1 MKKGNWR
8 KAICA
13 VLLGIFA
20 LQSVGCGGSGAENT
34 TSKKEF
40 VYVPEYQKLK
50 IGDGIDQVFVRGD
63 MLYGKTGSYDE
74 ETQSYQ
80 EYLAM
85 FKIGEDTPE
94 KIPLDFGE
102 NSNIQ
107 RIGMDAEGNLYAIL
121 NTYVYEDTADG
132 EDGTGDADVEEVSDD
147 NADESVGDTGDNG
160 AVAEGDEEAAAS
172 GETDEEELET
182 DEEDASIPEDAIDS
196 GEEAV
201 EDAGSSK
208 TGKEELSYEVVEDGG
223 SGRGYAVSSYSTGGS
238 VTFGVDE
245 EWSEPTSQIM
255 ELCKLGKDGSIISRV
270 DIDGEL
276 DTNGNSYIQGME
288 IDKEGNIYLCFDQN
302 ITVLDKDGKQ
312 ICKLEVDN
320 WIDNIFST
328 KSGTVFAV
336 YYGENGMEAHP
347 VDINAKKMGDAEKNI
362 MSGRGGSYVF
372 APGLDTDII
381 FSADSNLY
389 TYSIGDE
396 APNKILNW
404 IECDIDRDDVRSF
417 ALLED
422 GRILVLLSG
431 WDEETGMSTTE
442 LVYLTKK
449 KGSEVPEQKIIT
461 YGTLYLDYYVRKQI
475 IEFNRTNQEYR
486 IEVKEYVTDNSME
499 GYGSGQEQMNSD
511 IVSGKGPDI
520 IELSGRNLK
529 MYAAKGILE
538 DLYPYMDADE
548 EINREDYLPNVLKA
562 FEVDGKLYT
571 MPSRFYINTVL
582 AKVSKVGDKRS
593 ITLDEVMEIAKGLPE
608 DAQLY
613 EYATKSSILMTNI
626 MMNMDEYV
634 NWSTGECKFN
644 SDEFIKSL
652 EFANQFDKDYQYEEE
667 GLSRPEKIKQDLLL
681 MSETSIGS
689 MQEYILYEAMFG
701 EPMAF
706 IGYPTTK
713 DNGSFLS
720 HDGSIMAINAK
731 SPYKDGAW
739 QFIRQQLT
747 KEAQEGNSSRGG
759 FGFPVMK
766 SALEKQLEEDMT
778 EEYYEDMDGNKVRSE
793 KTTWGYDNFSV
804 KIYAA
809 KDYEVEAVRSLIESV
824 DTMYQYDEKMMGIIT
839 EEANA
844 FFEGQKSAKEVAD
857 IIQNRIQVY
866 VNENR

>member
-1 MKKGNWR
+1 MSKLDKLIQELCPDGVEY
-8 KAICA
+8 KP
-13 VLLGIFA
+13 LGEIA
-20 LQSVGCGGSGAENT
+20 EVG
-34 TSKKEF
+34 
-40 VYVPEYQKLK
+40 
-50 IGDGIDQVFVRGD
+50 
-63 MLYGKTGSYDE
+63 TGS
-74 ETQSYQ
+74 
-80 EYLAM
+80 
-85 FKIGEDTPE
+85 
-94 KIPLDFGE
+94 
-102 NSNIQ
+102 SN
-107 RIGMDAEGNLYAIL
+107 GNEA
-121 NTYVYEDTADG
+121 V
-132 EDGTGDADVEEVSDD
+132 
-147 NADESVGDTGDNG
+147 DNG
-160 AVAEGDEEAAAS
+160 AYPFFIRSQTVKSKNEFEYNEEAIIIP
-172 GETDEEELET
+172 GEGG
-182 DEEDASIPEDAIDS
+182 I
-196 GEEAV
+196 GEI
-201 EDAGSSK
+201 
-208 TGKEELSYEVVEDGG
+208 
-223 SGRGYAVSSYSTGGS
+223 
-238 VTFGVDE
+238 FH
-245 EWSEPTSQIM
+245 
-255 ELCKLGKDGSIISRV
+255 
-270 DIDGEL
+270 
-276 DTNGNSYIQGME
+276 YI
-288 IDKEGNIYLCFDQN
+288 
-302 ITVLDKDGKQ
+302 
-312 ICKLEVDN
+312 
-320 WIDNIFST
+320 
-328 KSGTVFAV
+328 
-336 YYGENGMEAHP
+336 
-347 VDINAKKMGDAEKNI
+347 
-362 MSGRGGSYVF
+362 
-372 APGLDTDII
+372 
-381 FSADSNLY
+381 
-389 TYSIGDE
+389 
-396 APNKILNW
+396 
-404 IECDIDRDDVRSF
+404 
-417 ALLED
+417 
-422 GRILVLLSG
+422 
-431 WDEETGMSTTE
+431 
-442 LVYLTKK
+442 
-449 KGSEVPEQKIIT
+449 
-461 YGTLYLDYYVRKQI
+461 
-475 IEFNRTNQEYR
+475 
-486 IEVKEYVTDNSME
+486 
-499 GYGSGQEQMNSD
+499 
-511 IVSGKGPDI
+511 SGK
-520 IELSGRNLK
+520 
-529 MYAAKGILE
+529 YAAKGILE

-634 NWSTGECKFN
+634 NWNTGECKFN